1 MNNDIANIL
10 NRLRMIESDLTPA
23 SVKKGL
29 NKQQK
34 SVPQLPALFKPENI
48 SPVLGTNTQK
58 KPLGKNMFG
67 DSREP
72 AGNALSERMA
82 SIDEDMLSRV
92 RNDLAQYLDY
102 LENKKDDDVEQKK
115 KRLMQQAAKK
125 IQDRNPAKPGDQQEY
140 EETQEPMLSGT
151 AMMSPVSVGES
162 EQPAKIIALED
173 GTCLECWGDQDR
185 GFEIRHA
192 GRVLPSR
199 FGTLDEAE
207 MAVEMFRAHRRSL
220 PQDPSEDYLEEA

>member
-1 MNNDIANIL
+1 MSDDIANIL
-10 NRLRMIESDLTPA
+10 KRLAVIESDITPA

-48 SPVLGTNTQK
+48 SPVLGSNNQK

-67 DSREP
+67 DSVQPVRS
-72 AGNALSERMA
+72 ALAERMA

-102 LENKKDDDVEQKK
+102 LENKKDDDIEKK
-115 KRLMQQAAKK
+115 KQRLERQAAEK

-151 AMMSPVSVGES
+151 AMMNPVSVGECG
-162 EQPAKIIALED
+162 PVKIITLED
-173 GTCLECWGDQDR
+173 GTCLECWGDQSR
-185 GFEIRHA
+185 GFEIRHG

-220 PQDPSEDYLEEA
+220 PQDPSNDYLEEA